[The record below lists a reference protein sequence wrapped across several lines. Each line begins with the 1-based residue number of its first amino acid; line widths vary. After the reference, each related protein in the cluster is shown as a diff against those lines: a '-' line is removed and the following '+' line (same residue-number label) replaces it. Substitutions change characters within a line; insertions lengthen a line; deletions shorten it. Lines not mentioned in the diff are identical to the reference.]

1 MFLIVKE
8 TKDKKVPLQLQI
20 VYMNLFEQLGVSKE
34 IVRSLEELGFET
46 PTEIQKEAIPLLLE
60 SNPDFIGLAQTGT
73 GKTAAFG
80 LPLLDVIDLRAKTTQ
95 GLVLAPTRELVQQIA
110 EGLESFAKYL
120 NLNVQ
125 CVYGGTAISQQ
136 IRDIKRKTPNV
147 IIATPGRL
155 IDLLGRGV
163 VDLSR
168 ISNFVLDEADEMLN
182 MGFKEEI
189 DKILSHAGEDRS
201 TWLFSATM
209 PTEIKRIVN
218 EYMTDPVE
226 VKINAKNI
234 VNKNIS
240 HQYALVRGR
249 DKTEALKRVIDF
261 NKDMFGITFCRTK
274 MDTQRIAT
282 ELLEAGYKADA
293 INGDLSQAQRDTV
306 MKRFKSGKIKMLIAT
321 DVAARGID
329 VNDLTHVVHY
339 DMPDDLEYYT
349 HRSGRTARAGKK
361 GISIAFVS
369 HSDMHRVR
377 RIEKKLK
384 VEFTQSNIPTQKE
397 LQVAVIENWA
407 ENINTI
413 TSDNYELT
421 DQLIATVQ
429 EAFADLSKEE
439 LILKLAG
446 SELEKKSKGFG
457 TNDINMSE
465 KNRGERKEVDP
476 NAPKQFFISLGEM
489 DELDKD
495 DILDIICEQ
504 TDLKKKHIAN
514 VSVKKQGTTFQVDPK
529 HSDGVAEKFE
539 GLKVG
544 GRDVRCNLDVQRSS
558 GGGDRRRSGG
568 GGDRRR
574 RDDRRGGSGGGDRD
588 RGRRFGGGD
597 RKKKKEGGGGRD
609 RDRKDRY

>member
-1 MFLIVKE
+1 M
-8 TKDKKVPLQLQI
+8 
-20 VYMNLFEQLGVSKE
+20 
-34 IVRSLEELGFET
+34 
-46 PTEIQKEAIPLLLE
+46 E

-80 LPLLDVIDLRAKTTQ
+80 LPLLDVIDLHAKTTQ

-110 EGLESFAKYL
+110 TGLQSFAKYL
-120 NLNVQ
+120 DLNVQ

-136 IRDIKRKTPNV
+136 IRDIKRKTPNI

-163 VDLSR
+163 VDLRS

-189 DKILSHAGEDRS
+189 DKILSHAGDDRS

-209 PTEIKRIVN
+209 PTEIKRIVK

-226 VKINAKNI
+226 VKINVKNI

-249 DKTEALKRVIDF
+249 DKTEALKRVIDI

-274 MDTQRIAT
+274 MDTQRIAN

-306 MKRFKSGKIKMLIAT
+306 MKRFKTGKIKMLIAT

-361 GISIAFVS
+361 GVSIAFVS

-377 RIEKKLK
+377 RVEKKLK
-384 VEFTQSNIPTQKE
+384 VEFEAAKIATQKE

-407 ENINTI
+407 ENVLSI
-413 TSDNYELT
+413 SEDDFELT
-421 DQLIATVQ
+421 DELIAKVQ
-429 EAFADLSKEE
+429 DTFADLSKEE

-446 SELEKKSKGFG
+446 SELEKKSKGFA

-465 KNRGERKEVDP
+465 KGRGDRKERDP
-476 NAPKQFFISLGEM
+476 NAPRQFFINLGDM
-489 DELDKD
+489 DDLDKG
-495 DILDIICEQ
+495 DILGIICEQ
-504 TDLKKKHIAN
+504 TGLKKKHVGNID
-514 VSVKKQGTTFQVDPK
+514 VKKQGSTFQIDPK
-529 HSDGVAEKFE
+529 HADDITGKFE

-544 GRDVRCNLDVQRSS
+544 GRDVRCNLDEQRRSR
-558 GGGDRRRSGG
+558 GGDRRRSGG
-568 GGDRRR
+568 GGGRR
-574 RDDRRGGSGGGDRD
+574 RDDRRGGGD
-588 RGRRFGGGD
+588 RGRRFSGGD
-597 RKKKKEGGGGRD
+597 RRKSKDGGSRDGGR
-609 RDRKDRY
+609 KKRY